1 VLLIG
6 VTCTGFA
13 YILFF
18 RLIAQLGP
26 AKAISVTYLIPAFG
40 ILWGALLL
48 GETISLMMLLGS
60 GIILLGVALTT
71 GVLRRK

>member
-6 VTCTGFA
+6 VICTGFA

>member
-1 VLLIG
+1 MIG
-6 VTCTGFA
+6 VICTGFA

>member
-1 VLLIG
+1 MLLIG
-6 VTCTGFA
+6 VICTGFA